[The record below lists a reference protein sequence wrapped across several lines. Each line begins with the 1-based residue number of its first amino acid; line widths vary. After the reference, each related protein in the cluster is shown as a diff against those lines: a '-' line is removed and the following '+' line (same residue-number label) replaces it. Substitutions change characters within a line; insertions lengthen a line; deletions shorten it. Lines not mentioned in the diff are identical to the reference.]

1 MINKLKI
8 SWLTVAGLVLTV
20 MFLGA
25 GFARTVSATD
35 LFWNNDTTVSIGG
48 NNYTILSGS
57 TADTIIVTATTLT
70 VTTTGSSIFTFRSAD
85 RYQLNNN
92 GNINTTCAATYSEVI
107 VSGAYTSLV
116 ITPAATV
123 CSGGGGGGGG
133 GGGSS
138 DTTPPTSTTISIAA
152 GASSTASL
160 GVTLT
165 LSAVDASTMQ
175 LSNLSNFS
183 DAIWETYATT
193 KSWTLTS
200 GEGTKTVYA
209 RYRDSALNVSTA
221 VSDTITYGTT
231 TSSGT
236 TTSGTTT
243 TGSTTTTT
251 LPPGCN
257 AGDMFSGTTG
267 AACVPTTTTTTTTGG
282 ASTLTSLTKNL
293 KLLSKDAEV
302 KTLQMMLN
310 MDLATQVASTGP
322 GSPGKETTY
331 FGSLTKMAV
340 IKFQNK
346 YKSEVLTPIGLTSGT
361 GTVGAMTR
369 AKLNALTASTA
380 GATTTTTLP
389 AGCST
394 GDLFSA
400 TTGLSCTATT
410 TTTTLPAG
418 CSAGDLFSA
427 TTGTS
432 CVAS

>member
-221 VSDTITYGTT
+221 VSDTITL
-231 TSSGT
+231 SASGT
-236 TTSGTTT
+236 TTGT
-243 TGSTTTTT
+243 TTTTT
-251 LPPGCN
+251 LPAGCN
-257 AGDMFSGTTG
+257 AGDLFSGTTG
-267 AACVPTTTTTTTTGG
+267 AACVATTTTTTTTTLPAGCSTGDLFSATTGTACVATTTTSG
-282 ASTLTSLTKNL
+282 AGTLTSLTQTM
-293 KLLSKDAEV
+293 KLGSKGTEV

-310 MDLATQVASTGP
+310 MATDTAVASTGV
-322 GSPGKETTY
+322 GSSGKETTY
-331 FGSLTKMAV
+331 FGSLTKAAV

-369 AKLNALTASTA
+369 AKLNALY
-380 GATTTTTLP
+380 GK
-389 AGCST
+389 
-394 GDLFSA
+394 
-400 TTGLSCTATT
+400 
-410 TTTTLPAG
+410 
-418 CSAGDLFSA
+418 
-427 TTGTS
+427 
-432 CVAS
+432 

>member
-243 TGSTTTTT
+243 TGSTITTT

-257 AGDMFSGTTG
+257 AGDLFSGTTG
-267 AACVPTTTTTTTTGG
+267 AACVATTTT
-282 ASTLTSLTKNL
+282 
-293 KLLSKDAEV
+293 
-302 KTLQMMLN
+302 
-310 MDLATQVASTGP
+310 
-322 GSPGKETTY
+322 
-331 FGSLTKMAV
+331 
-340 IKFQNK
+340 
-346 YKSEVLTPIGLTSGT
+346 
-361 GTVGAMTR
+361 
-369 AKLNALTASTA
+369 
-380 GATTTTTLP
+380 TTTTTLP

-400 TTGLSCTATT
+400 TTGTACVATT
-410 TTTTLPAG
+410 TTSGAGTLTSLTQTMKLG
-418 CSAGDLFSA
+418 SKDTEVKTLQMMLNMA
-427 TTGTS
+427 TDTA
-432 CVAS
+432 VASTGVGSSGKETTYFGSLTKAAVVKFQNKHKSEVLTPIGLTSGTGIVGAMTRAKLNALYGK

>member
-221 VSDTITYGTT
+221 VSDTITL
-231 TSSGT
+231 SASGT
-236 TTSGTTT
+236 TTGT
-243 TGSTTTTT
+243 TTTTT
-251 LPPGCN
+251 LPAGCN
-257 AGDMFSGTTG
+257 AGDLFSGTTG
-267 AACVPTTTTTTTTGG
+267 AACVATTTT
-282 ASTLTSLTKNL
+282 
-293 KLLSKDAEV
+293 
-302 KTLQMMLN
+302 
-310 MDLATQVASTGP
+310 
-322 GSPGKETTY
+322 
-331 FGSLTKMAV
+331 
-340 IKFQNK
+340 
-346 YKSEVLTPIGLTSGT
+346 
-361 GTVGAMTR
+361 
-369 AKLNALTASTA
+369 
-380 GATTTTTLP
+380 TTTTTLP

-400 TTGLSCTATT
+400 TTGTACVATT
-410 TTTTLPAG
+410 TTSGAGTLTSLTQTMKLGSKGTEVKTLQMMLNMATDTAVASTG
-418 CSAGDLFSA
+418 VGSAGKE
-427 TTGTS
+427 TTYFGSLTKAAVIKFQNKHKS
-432 CVAS
+432 EVL